1 MEEKKKEVKYDLD
14 GFEAVTSAL
23 RELLNQY
30 PKLPAGEEIL
40 FSTLGEDRGKAMF
53 PGAGAA
59 IEKEK
64 EDIAGNVT
72 QVCLYPFAVVYRAS
86 GLSENRRAQIKE
98 WLDDLGRWLE
108 RLRDFP
114 TIQDGRK
121 LLSFSRQSPAYLDA
135 INENKAEDWVIP
147 ISLRYQNQFER

>member
-1 MEEKKKEVKYDLD
+1 MEKKEVKYDLD
-14 GFEAVTSAL
+14 GYEAVTPVL

-30 PKLPAGEEIL
+30 PNLSAGDEIL
-40 FSTLGEDRGKAMF
+40 FSTLGEDRGKAVF

-64 EDIAGNVT
+64 ADITGNVT
-72 QVCLYPFAVVYRAS
+72 QVCLYPFTVVYRAS

-108 RLRDFP
+108 RLRNFP
-114 TIQDGRK
+114 ALKDGRR

-135 INENKAEDWVIP
+135 INENKVEDWVIP
-147 ISLRYQNQFER
+147 ISLRYQSQFER